1 MDLNEQQ
8 VLAATFSGGDLL
20 VLAGAGTGKTSTIIA
35 RVVHLTQMGVDP
47 KRILLLTFT
56 RRAAREM
63 RHRLTTQIGASAKQ
77 VPTGTFHNF
86 CLQYLRRW
94 PDQFECQSLT
104 IIDRDD
110 QLQLMKLA
118 RASVVGKD
126 ASFPKS
132 AELANYY
139 SYARN
144 TNRSIAEY
152 LKEFSDHSEEMIER
166 ISRRAGRL

>member
-1 MDLNEQQ
+1 
-8 VLAATFSGGDLL
+8 
-20 VLAGAGTGKTSTIIA
+20 
-35 RVVHLTQMGVDP
+35 
-47 KRILLLTFT
+47 
-56 RRAAREM
+56 M
-63 RHRLTTQIGASAKQ
+63 RHRLSQQIGAAAKT

-94 PDQFECQSLT
+94 PDLFECGSLT

-132 AELANYY
+132 AELTNYY

-144 TNRSIAEY
+144 TNRSVAEY
-152 LKEFSDHSEEMIER
+152 LTEFTDHTAESIER
-166 ISRRAGRL
+166 INGVLKDYSQRKLQCRYFDYDDILHLFARALHRNRTVRERMQSRTITCWSMRCRTPTRFNG